1 MTSCHNRASTEQLV
15 FFANIVAVKL
25 QNISINFAPPSKF
38 RSFSFAAVA
47 SAGCWLETAV
57 ALDAA
62 AAVRDGVDVLERALV
77 QRAVRRVLARLPLLV
92 DRVHDVNRV
101 PTALSFQLVHVLFV
115 VHHVTFP
122 YLAVIV

>member
-1 MTSCHNRASTEQLV
+1 MIMANYLTQSATSFSTV
-15 FFANIVAVKL
+15 YNNNYFCVNVVAVKL
-25 QNISINFAPPSKF
+25 PNISINFAPPSKF

-92 DRVHDVNRV
+92 DRVHDVNRRAA
-101 PTALSFQLVHVLFV
+101 AL
-115 VHHVTFP
+115 P
-122 YLAVIV
+122 